1 MNSPV
6 RSPASSPPLV
16 ALQTASLRFGQKVL
30 FEKLSL
36 GLSRGERVCLVGRNG
51 SGKST
56 LLKAIAGCQ
65 DLDSG
70 ERFVQ
75 PGCLIAYLPQDPV
88 FAQGDTVRAQIRQGL
103 RDPEADHRLEAMM
116 EDFSLSGARLLRDLS
131 GGEARRVALARALV
145 SEPDVLLL
153 DEPTNHLDLPTIQ
166 MLEDT
171 LTRFKGGVMVI
182 SHDRAFLTGVTQQT
196 LFLDQGRLHRNNKGF
211 ADFERWAAEL
221 REQERQ
227 NLARLGKAIAREEQ
241 WRQRGVTARRKRNRG
256 RLQRL
261 GDLCRKRAEW
271 QKEPQIAQ
279 LRTDLS
285 ALGGDA
291 VIVAKDIRKSVT
303 DATGHSRTILNNFS
317 TRIKRGD
324 RIGIIGPNGAGKTTL
339 VKLLIGQDSPDHG
352 SVQLGTNLSI
362 HYFDQKRENLDE
374 TATVWDTLAPDG
386 GDSVMVLGQQCHVVS
401 YLKDFLFDEAQAR
414 QPVQRLS
421 GGEKNRLL
429 LARMLARPANLM
441 VLDEPTNDLDLD
453 SLDLLADLLADY
465 KGTVI
470 LISHDRDFLDRLV
483 TVLYLVDG
491 SGDIVEQVG
500 GNSGSLIQ
508 KRPHGKSKQD
518 KKRPEKKQNRKTKRP
533 RKLGYSEQRELDNL
547 PALIA
552 ELTDKLTRDQDR
564 LGQRD
569 LFLRDPTEFA
579 RLTQTLQDTQEAL
592 HRAEERWLA
601 LEEKRE
607 NLNTAPSY
615 G

>member
-1 MNSPV
+1 M
-6 RSPASSPPLV
+6 RSLASSPPLV
-16 ALQTASLRFGQKVL
+16 ALQTATLRFGRKVL

-36 GLSRGERVCLVGRNG
+36 GLSHGERVCLVGRNG

-56 LLKAIAGCQ
+56 LLKAVAGCQ

-75 PGCLIAYLPQDPV
+75 PGSVIAYLPQDPV
-88 FAQGDTVRAQIRQGL
+88 FAQGDTVREQIRQGL
-103 RDPEADHRLEAMM
+103 RDPEADHRIEAIM
-116 EDFSLSGARLLRDLS
+116 DSFSLSGARLLRDLS

-145 SEPDVLLL
+145 SKPDVLLL

-166 MLEDT
+166 MLEDE
-171 LTRFKGGVMVI
+171 LTRFRGGVMVI

-196 LFLDQGRLHRNNKGF
+196 LFLDRGQLHRNNKGF
-211 ADFERWAAEL
+211 SDFERWATEL
-221 REQERQ
+221 HEQECRD
-227 NLARLGKAIAREEQ
+227 LARLGKAIAREEH

-256 RLQRL
+256 RLHTL
-261 GDLCRKRAEW
+261 EDLRRKRIEW
-271 QKEPQIAQ
+271 QKKPQTAQ
-279 LRTDLS
+279 FRTDLS

-291 VIVAKDIRKSVT
+291 VIVAKDISKSVT
-303 DATGHSRTILNNFS
+303 DATGQSRTILSNFS

-352 SVQLGTNLSI
+352 SVQLGTNLSV

-374 TATVWDTLAPDG
+374 ATTVWDTLAPDG
-386 GDSVMVLGQQCHVVS
+386 GDSVMVLGQQRHVVS

-429 LARMLARPANLM
+429 LARMLARPGNLM

-483 TVLYLVDG
+483 TVLYLVNG
-491 SGDIVEQVG
+491 SGDIVEHSG
-500 GNSGSLIQ
+500 GNCGSLIQ
-508 KRPHGKSKQD
+508 KPHQGKSGQD
-518 KKRPEKKQNRKTKRP
+518 KKQPEKKQNPRKAKQP

-547 PALIA
+547 PILIE
-552 ELTDKLTRDQDR
+552 ELTSKLTSDQDR
-564 LGQRD
+564 LEQRD
-569 LFLRDPTEFA
+569 LFSRDPTEFI
-579 RLTQTLQDTQEAL
+579 RLTQTLHDTQEAL
-592 HRAEERWLA
+592 RRAEERWLE

-607 NLNTAPSY
+607 NLNTAPSHRQHT
-615 G
+615 

>member
-1 MNSPV
+1 MS
-6 RSPASSPPLV
+6 SPASSPPLV

-36 GLSRGERVCLVGRNG
+36 GLSHGERVCLVGRNG

-75 PGCLIAYLPQDPV
+75 PGCLIAYLPQDLV

-166 MLEDT
+166 MLEDA
-171 LTRFKGGVMVI
+171 LTRFRGGVMVI
-182 SHDRAFLTGVTQQT
+182 SHDRAFLTAVTQQT
-196 LFLDQGRLHRNNKGF
+196 LFLDRGRLHRNNKGF

-227 NLARLGKAIAREEQ
+227 DLARLGKAIAREEQ

-261 GDLCRKRAEW
+261 GDLRRKRGEW

-291 VIVAKDIRKSVT
+291 VIVAQKIRKSVT

-386 GDSVMVLGQQCHVVS
+386 GDSVMVLGQQRHVVS

-429 LARMLARPANLM
+429 LARMLARPGNLM

-500 GNSGSLIQ
+500 GNSGLLVQ
-508 KRPHGKSKQD
+508 KRPQGTSRQD
-518 KKRPEKKQNRKTKRP
+518 KKQPEKKQNRKTKRP

>member
-1 MNSPV
+1 M
-6 RSPASSPPLV
+6 
-16 ALQTASLRFGQKVL
+16 
-30 FEKLSL
+30 
-36 GLSRGERVCLVGRNG
+36 VGRNG

-291 VIVAKDIRKSVT
+291 VIVAQNIRKSVT

>member
-1 MNSPV
+1 MSSPV

-36 GLSRGERVCLVGRNG
+36 GLSHGERVCLVGRNG

-182 SHDRAFLTGVTQQT
+182 SHDRAFLTAVTQQT
-196 LFLDQGRLHRNNKGF
+196 LFLDRGRLHRNNKGF

-227 NLARLGKAIAREEQ
+227 DLARLGKAIAREEQ

-261 GDLCRKRAEW
+261 GDLRRKRAEW

-291 VIVAKDIRKSVT
+291 VIVAQNIRKSVT

-352 SVQLGTNLSI
+352 SVQPGTNLSI

-386 GDSVMVLGQQCHVVS
+386 GDSVMVLGQQRHVVS

-429 LARMLARPANLM
+429 LARMLARPGNLM

-500 GNSGSLIQ
+500 GNSGSLVQ
-508 KRPHGKSKQD
+508 KRPQGKSRQD
-518 KKRPEKKQNRKTKRP
+518 KKQPEKKQNRKTKRP

-607 NLNTAPSY
+607 NLNTTPSY

>member
-1 MNSPV
+1 MSSPV
-6 RSPASSPPLV
+6 RSPASSPPVV

-36 GLSRGERVCLVGRNG
+36 GLSHGERVCLVGRNG

-75 PGCLIAYLPQDPV
+75 PGCLIAYLPQDLV

-166 MLEDT
+166 MLEDA

-182 SHDRAFLTGVTQQT
+182 SHDRAFLTAVTQQT
-196 LFLDQGRLHRNNKGF
+196 LFLDRGRLHRNNKGF

-227 NLARLGKAIAREEQ
+227 DLARLGKAIAREEQ

-261 GDLCRKRAEW
+261 GDLRRKRGEW

-291 VIVAKDIRKSVT
+291 VIVAQKIRKSVT

-386 GDSVMVLGQQCHVVS
+386 GDSVMVLGQQHHVVS

-429 LARMLARPANLM
+429 LARMLARPGNLM

-500 GNSGSLIQ
+500 GNSGSLVQ
-508 KRPHGKSKQD
+508 KRPQGTSRQD
-518 KKRPEKKQNRKTKRP
+518 KKQPEKKQNRKTKRP
-533 RKLGYSEQRELDNL
+533 CKLGYSEQRELDNL
-547 PALIA
+547 PTLIA

>member
-1 MNSPV
+1 MPV
-6 RSPASSPPLV
+6 LANSPPLV
-16 ALQTASLRFGQKVL
+16 ALQTASLRFGQKAL
-30 FEKLSL
+30 FDDLSL

-75 PGCLIAYLPQDPV
+75 PGCVIAYLPQDPV
-88 FAQGDTVRAQIRQGL
+88 FAQGDTVREQIRKGL
-103 RDPEADHRLEAMM
+103 RDPEAEHRIEAIM
-116 EDFSLSGARLLRDLS
+116 DGFSLSGTRLLRDLS
-131 GGEARRVALARALV
+131 GGETRRVALARALI

-166 MLEDT
+166 MLEDE
-171 LTRFKGGVMVI
+171 LTRFRGGVMVI
-182 SHDRAFLTGVTQQT
+182 SHDRAFLTGMTQQT
-196 LFLDQGRLHRNNKGF
+196 LFLDRGRLHRNNKGF
-211 ADFERWAAEL
+211 ADFERWAEEL

-227 NLARLGKAIAREEQ
+227 DLARLGKAIAREEQ
-241 WRQRGVTARRKRNRG
+241 WLQRGVTARRKRNQG
-256 RLQRL
+256 RLHTL
-261 GDLCRKRAEW
+261 KDLRRKRAEW
-271 QKEPQIAQ
+271 RKEPQTAQ
-279 LRTDLS
+279 FRTDLS

-291 VIVAKDIRKSVT
+291 VIVAKGISKSVT
-303 DATGHSRTILNNFS
+303 DATGQSRPILKNFS

-324 RIGIIGPNGAGKTTL
+324 RIGIIGPNGAGKSTL

-352 SVQLGTNLSI
+352 SVQLGTNLSL

-386 GDSVMVLGQQCHVVS
+386 DDSVMVLGQQRHVVS

-429 LARMLARPANLM
+429 LARMLARPGNLI

-491 SGDIVEQVG
+491 SGTIVEHSG
-500 GNSGSLIQ
+500 GNCGALIQ
-508 KRPHGKSKQD
+508 KSHPNTPGQD
-518 KKRPEKKQNRKTKRP
+518 KKQPEKKQKQSKQP

-547 PALIA
+547 PTVIE
-552 ELTDKLTRDQDR
+552 ELTNKLTRDQDR
-564 LGQRD
+564 IGQRD
-569 LFLRDPTEFA
+569 LFSRDPTEFA
-579 RLTQTLQDTQEAL
+579 RLTQALQDTQEAL

-607 NLNTAPSY
+607 QLNTAHPT
-615 G
+615 